1 MRKYIF
7 RRLLLMVPTLLLV
20 SLLAF
25 MLQEAAPGDPVKQ
38 YLKDAGPDQQE
49 SRLDQRIREAT
60 YRRAVTELGA
70 DLPPFYFAIQAASLP
85 DTLHRILPLPVRKVF
100 TTWCRQ
106 TGNPGAVQGWY
117 DQIHALRDTLSRD
130 ASLSEAQA
138 GHLRRIAAQLPLQE
152 DKAAALRLLEA
163 WPDSIYPQLRMDSKA
178 SLAAV
183 DKTSTWRNWV
193 PMLVWHG
200 TPNRYHRWMSGLFS
214 TESQRSWVDGQPIWR
229 KIGQAARW
237 TLIMNGLAILLAYGI
252 SIPLG
257 VWLAGKAG
265 SRSDQWVTFLIYAL
279 YAIPGFWLGTLLLI
293 FFTTPTYGM
302 DLFPSIGLGDI
313 PPGAGFWETFSIRA
327 SHLFLPIFC
336 LTYGS
341 VAYLTRQMR
350 NAMVQELKKDY
361 IRTAWSK
368 GLSQHRVLWV
378 HAFRNALFPMITLF
392 AQILPAA
399 LAGSVAIEV
408 IFNIPG
414 MGRLTY
420 ASILSQDW
428 PLVYG
433 ILFLAAIL
441 TLVGSLLADLLYR
454 AADPRVRL
462 GN

>member
-1 MRKYIF
+1 MI
-7 RRLLLMVPTLLLV
+7 PTLVLV
-20 SLLAF
+20 SILAF

-38 YLKDAGPDQQE
+38 YLKDTGPDQQE
-49 SRLDQRIREAT
+49 SILDQRVRQAT
-60 YRRAVTELGA
+60 YQRAVRELGV
-70 DLPPFYFAIQAASLP
+70 DLPAFYFAIHAASLP
-85 DTLHRILPLPVRKVF
+85 DTLHQILPLTVRKVYAN
-100 TTWCRQ
+100 WCRS
-106 TGNPGAVQGWY
+106 TGNPDLVQGWFR
-117 DQIHALRDTLSRD
+117 QIRLLEDTLALANLTIGISSSS
-130 ASLSEAQA
+130 AM
-138 GHLRRIAAQLPLQE
+138 RRMAAQLPLQE
-152 DKAAALRLLEA
+152 DITGARNVMES
-163 WPDSIYPQLRMDSKA
+163 WPDTIYPQLRKDCVA
-178 SLAAV
+178 TLAATEV
-183 DKTSTWRNWV
+183 GSPWRNWI
-193 PMLVWHG
+193 PRLVWYG

-214 TESQRSWVDGQPIWR
+214 TGSQRSWVDGQPIWR

-265 SRSDQWVTFLIYAL
+265 SRSDQWITFFIYAL

-302 DLFPSIGLGDI
+302 DFFPSIGLGDI
-313 PPGAGFWETFSIRA
+313 PPGTSFWETFSIRA
-327 SHLFLPIFC
+327 SHLFLPVFC

-368 GLSQHRVLWV
+368 GLSPHRVLWG

-420 ASILSQDW
+420 AGILNQDW

-441 TLVGSLLADLLYR
+441 TLAGSLIADLLYSL
-454 AADPRVRL
+454 ANPRVRL